1 MWHHYRVCRSR
12 LSKFS
17 CHCNSPDPEVIN
29 LNLSCA
35 FYASLWLIYRGMKGQ
50 LSEQPLAELIREI
63 SLKFISGRVRLEHE
77 RIHVVAYFDRGRFLY
92 AASNVQTLRVREY
105 LKKFEAVSDQDL
117 AQFNERVSDTDLLR
131 VLCAQKLLSPAVAEQ
146 VQTQLVA
153 DVLRLALLWTEGT
166 WEFEPRSRLGEQLNP
181 RIDMG
186 ALLLD
191 AGRRLPGKFAASRFG
206 NPAEIITPV
215 DKPLVNENLLPAEVF
230 LLSRVD
236 RPTTV
241 RELVAVS
248 GLGEEETL
256 GHMYSLALGD
266 LLKRERWHS
275 VFRGEQPARLP
286 EPEKIGPA
294 VPASPVEREPTP
306 ETDHQDLESF
316 LVRVKGARTHYE
328 VLGVQREISAPDL
341 KAVYYQLARRYHPDR
356 FRKSDALLVPQI
368 ESAFARITQAYD
380 TLRDDQIR
388 AGYDAKLEARKK
400 ADQLADAA
408 PKANAPV
415 APPQP
420 AVEGVAEPVVSAAE
434 RAETQ
439 FKEGFAALELGQRKV
454 ALALLAAAASAVP
467 NEPRYRAFY
476 GKALAGNEA
485 TKRAAEAELSAAIK
499 LEPKNAEYRVMLA
512 ELYRDL
518 GLKLRAK
525 GEAERAVAADPN
537 NRKARELLRALT

>member
-1 MWHHYRVCRSR
+1 M
-12 LSKFS
+12 
-17 CHCNSPDPEVIN
+17 N
-29 LNLSCA
+29 
-35 FYASLWLIYRGMKGQ
+35 GQ

-63 SLKFISGRVRLEHE
+63 SLKSISGRLRLEHE
-77 RIHVVAYFDRGRFLY
+77 RVHVVAYFDRGQFLY
-92 AASNVQTLRVREY
+92 AAANVRTLRVREY
-105 LKKFEAVSDQDL
+105 LKRAEAVSDHDL

-131 VLCAQKLLSPAVAEQ
+131 ALCTQKLLSPVVAEQ
-146 VQTQLVA
+146 VQTRQVA
-153 DVLRLALLWTEGT
+153 DVLRLALLWTEGA
-166 WEFEPRSRLGEQLNP
+166 WEFESRSRLGEQLNTQVE
-181 RIDMG
+181 MG
-186 ALLLD
+186 GLLLE

-215 DKPLVNENLLPAEVF
+215 DEPLVNQNLLPAEVF

-236 RPTTV
+236 RATTL

-256 GHMYSLALGD
+256 RHVYSLALAG
-266 LLKRERWHS
+266 LLQREHWQTM
-275 VFRGEQPARLP
+275 FTGEQPTPPPPVR
-286 EPEKIGPA
+286 EKIVAAP
-294 VPASPVEREPTP
+294 PPPVEREPAP

-316 LVRVKGARTHYE
+316 LLRVKGARTHYE
-328 VLGVQREISAPDL
+328 VLGVQREISASDL
-341 KAVYYQLARRYHPDR
+341 QTIYYQLARRYHPDR
-356 FRKSDALLVPQI
+356 FRRSDAPLVPRI

-380 TLRDDQIR
+380 TLRDDQLR

-400 ADQLADAA
+400 ADHLADSA
-408 PKANAPV
+408 PKASAP
-415 APPQP
+415 AAQPGP
-420 AVEGVAEPVVSAAE
+420 AVEGVAEPVISVAE

-454 ALALLAAAASAVP
+454 ALALFASAASAVP
-467 NEPRYRAFY
+467 NEPRYRAFH
-476 GKALAGNEA
+476 GRVLAAHEA

-499 LEPKNAEYRVMLA
+499 LDPRNAEYRVMLA

-537 NRKARELLRALT
+537 NRKARELLQALQS